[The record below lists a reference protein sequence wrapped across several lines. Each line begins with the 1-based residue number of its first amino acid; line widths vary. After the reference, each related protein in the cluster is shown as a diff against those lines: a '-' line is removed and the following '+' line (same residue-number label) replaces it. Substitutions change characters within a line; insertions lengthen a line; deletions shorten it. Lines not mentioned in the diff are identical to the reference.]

1 MLSKCQI
8 LNHLLICIIGM
19 LVIKYPI
26 VTNNKSY
33 ALFER
38 NNLKIDLVVLYVSV
52 NIKSFVEKGEVKVIV
67 CKSIKSSCLSKH
79 YHTREK
85 KGSFINKSRR
95 NINGRG
101 IG

>member
-1 MLSKCQI
+1 
-8 LNHLLICIIGM
+8 M

-52 NIKSFVEKGEVKVIV
+52 NIKSFVEKG
-67 CKSIKSSCLSKH
+67 
-79 YHTREK
+79 
-85 KGSFINKSRR
+85 
-95 NINGRG
+95 
-101 IG
+101 